1 MPRNESGTELS
12 TNYDPD
18 LGLLPLGKSSK
29 GSSQQALG
37 IVLDSKLLEPRTARL
52 PTRPGA
58 GPYFW
63 GLGVAFFEA
72 GYEIKITRVV
82 RDSKSKLG
90 PNTSGFFT
98 TAFFGSNV

>member
-1 MPRNESGTELS
+1 
-12 TNYDPD
+12 
-18 LGLLPLGKSSK
+18 
-29 GSSQQALG
+29 
-37 IVLDSKLLEPRTARL
+37 LDSKLLEPRTARL
-52 PTRPGA
+52 PTSPGA
-58 GPYFW
+58 GPYFC

-82 RDSKSKLG
+82 RDSKSNLG